1 MTPLI
6 ILTILTDFLNHNLN
20 RPLNFPFYIAKRYLF
35 AKKSHN
41 AINLIS
47 AISVLGVAV
56 GTMAL
61 IVVLS
66 VFNGFDDLIHSLFN
80 SFSPDLQITVT
91 EGKTFNPGT
100 EKFNEIRNLEGVAD
114 FAEVLEDKALLRYDK
129 KQTIATVKG
138 VSDNFEEISGVD
150 TMMVDGNF
158 ILTREGENYTVIGQ
172 GIAYFLNVNVNVDIN
187 YQFPIAV
194 YVPRRT
200 KQVTL
205 NPEQSIHKKY
215 IFPSGIFSIE
225 QNYDSKYIIV
235 PLNFARELFEFSNEV
250 SAIEVKIASDANL
263 KTVQKNI
270 SNILGMEFKVK
281 NRYEQN
287 ELFYKTMQS
296 EKYVIFL
303 ILVFILIVASFN
315 IIGSLTML
323 ILEKK
328 FDISTLRSLGT
339 DLSVIKK
346 VFLYE
351 GSLISSIGAVIGLF
365 AGLFICWLQIKYK
378 LVKLQGSGTFII
390 DAYPVSIELYDII
403 AVLVVVFL
411 IGLIAAWYPIRYI
424 TKRFILQSDRL

>member
-1 MTPLI
+1 M
-6 ILTILTDFLNHNLN
+6 
-20 RPLNFPFYIAKRYLF
+20 NFPFYIAKRYLF

-47 AISVLGVAV
+47 GISVLGVAV

-66 VFNGFDDLIHSLFN
+66 VFNGFDDLIRSLFN
-80 SFSPDLQITVT
+80 SFSPDLQITVIK
-91 EGKTFNPGT
+91 GKTFDPGA
-100 EKFNEIRNLEGVAD
+100 EIFNEIKNTKGVAD
-114 FAEVLEDKALLRYDK
+114 FAEVLEDKALLRYNQ

-138 VSDNFEEISGVD
+138 VSENFKEITGVD
-150 TMMVDGNF
+150 TMLVAGDF
-158 ILTREGENYTVIGQ
+158 ILTGEGENYTIIGQ
-172 GIAYFLNVNVNVDIN
+172 GIAYFLNVNINIDIN
-187 YQFPIAV
+187 YQFPMAV

-235 PLNFARELFEFSNEV
+235 PLNFARDLFEYNDEV
-250 SAIEVKIASDANL
+250 SAIEVKLTNDANL
-263 KTVQKNI
+263 KTVQNKI
-270 SNILGMEFKVK
+270 KNILGPEFEVK

-303 ILVFILIVASFN
+303 ILVFILVVASFN
-315 IIGSLTML
+315 VIGSLTML

-351 GSLISSIGAVIGLF
+351 GCLISLIGAVIGLF
-365 AGLFICWLQIKYK
+365 TGLLICWLQIKYK
-378 LVKLQGSGTFII
+378 LIKLQGSGTFII
-390 DAYPVSIELYDII
+390 DAYPVSIEIYDII
-403 AVLVVVFL
+403 AVLFIVFF

-424 TKRFILQSDRL
+424 TKRFIVQSDRL

>member
-1 MTPLI
+1 M
-6 ILTILTDFLNHNLN
+6 
-20 RPLNFPFYIAKRYLF
+20 NFPFYIAKRYLF

-47 AISVLGVAV
+47 GISVLGVAV

-66 VFNGFDDLIHSLFN
+66 VFNGFDDLIRSLFN
-80 SFSPDLQITVT
+80 SFSPDLQITVV
-91 EGKTFNPGT
+91 EGKTFNPGS
-100 EKFNEIRNLEGVAD
+100 EKFNEIKNLEKVAD
-114 FAEVLEDKALLRYDK
+114 FAEVLEDKALLRYNQ

-138 VSDNFEEISGVD
+138 VSENFEDISGVD
-150 TMMVDGNF
+150 SMIVAGDF
-158 ILTREGENYTVIGQ
+158 ILTGKGENYTIIGQ
-172 GIAYFLNVNVNVDIN
+172 GIAYFLNVNITVDIN

-235 PLNFARELFEFSNEV
+235 PLNFARELFEYSNEV
-250 SAIEVKIASDANL
+250 SAIEVKLENDANL
-263 KTVQKNI
+263 KVIQNKI
-270 SNILGMEFKVK
+270 KNILGEEFEVK

-303 ILVFILIVASFN
+303 ILVFILVVASFN
-315 IIGSLTML
+315 VIGSLTML

-346 VFLYE
+346 VFLYQ
-351 GSLISSIGAVIGLF
+351 GILISLIGAFIGLVS
-365 AGLFICWLQIKYK
+365 GLLVCWLQIKYK
-378 LVKLQGSGTFII
+378 LVRLEGSGTFII
-390 DAYPVSIELYDII
+390 DAYPVSIEIYDII
-403 AVLVVVFL
+403 AVLFIVFF

-424 TKRFILQSDRL
+424 TKRFIVQSDRL

>member
-1 MTPLI
+1 
-6 ILTILTDFLNHNLN
+6 
-20 RPLNFPFYIAKRYLF
+20 LNFPFYIAKRYLF

-47 AISVLGVAV
+47 GISVLGVAV

-66 VFNGFDDLIHSLFN
+66 VFNGFDDLIRSLFN
-80 SFSPDLQITVT
+80 SFSPDLQITVI
-91 EGKTFNPGT
+91 EGKTFDPGT
-100 EKFNEIRNLEGVAD
+100 EKFNEIKNLEGVAD
-114 FAEVLEDKALLRYDK
+114 FAEVLEDKALLRYNQ

-138 VSDNFEEISGVD
+138 VSENFEDISGVD
-150 TMMVDGNF
+150 SMIVAGDF
-158 ILTREGENYTVIGQ
+158 ILTGEGENYTIIGQ
-172 GIAYFLNVNVNVDIN
+172 GIAYFLNVNIDIDIN

-235 PLNFARELFEFSNEV
+235 PLNFARELFEFKNEV
-250 SAIEVKIASDANL
+250 SAIEVKLKNDANL
-263 KTVQKNI
+263 KTIQNKI
-270 SNILGMEFKVK
+270 KNILGDEFEVK

-303 ILVFILIVASFN
+303 ILVFILVVASFN
-315 IIGSLTML
+315 VIGSLTML

-351 GSLISSIGAVIGLF
+351 GCLISIIGAVIGLVT
-365 AGLFICWLQIKYK
+365 GLLVCWLQIKYK
-378 LVKLQGSGTFII
+378 LVRLEGSGTFII
-390 DAYPVSIELYDII
+390 DAYPVSIEIYDII
-403 AVLVVVFL
+403 AVLFIPYQIYYKKIYSSKRPSVML
-411 IGLIAAWYPIRYI
+411 CIA
-424 TKRFILQSDRL
+424 

>member
-1 MTPLI
+1 M
-6 ILTILTDFLNHNLN
+6 
-20 RPLNFPFYIAKRYLF
+20 NFPFYIAKRYLF

-47 AISVLGVAV
+47 GISVLGVAV

-66 VFNGFDDLIHSLFN
+66 VFNGFDNLIRSLFN
-80 SFSPDLQITVT
+80 SFSPDLQITIV
-91 EGKTFNPGT
+91 EGKTFDPGS
-100 EKFNEIRNLEGVAD
+100 EKFNKIRNLEGVVD
-114 FAEVLEDKALLRYDK
+114 FAEVLEDKALLRYNK

-138 VSDNFEEISGVD
+138 VSDNFEEITGVD
-150 TMMVDGNF
+150 SMIVAGDFLLKGKD
-158 ILTREGENYTVIGQ
+158 EDYTIIGQ
-172 GIAYFLNVNVNVDIN
+172 GIAYFLNVNMNVNSN
-187 YQFPIAV
+187 YQFPIAT

-200 KQVTL
+200 RQATM
-205 NPEQSIHKKY
+205 NPEQAINKKY

-235 PLNFARELFEFSNEV
+235 PLNFARELFEYSNEV
-250 SAIEVKIASDANL
+250 SAIEVKLTNGANT
-263 KTVQKNI
+263 KKIQNKI
-270 SNILGMEFKVK
+270 KNILGAEFDIK

-303 ILVFILIVASFN
+303 ILVFILVVASFN
-315 IIGSLTML
+315 VIGSLTML

-351 GSLISSIGAVIGLF
+351 GCLISIIGAVIGLIT
-365 AGLFICWLQIKYK
+365 GLFICWLQIKYK
-378 LVKLQGSGTFII
+378 LIKLQGSGTFII
-390 DAYPVSIELYDII
+390 DAYPVSIEIYDII
-403 AVLVVVFL
+403 VVLFVVFF

-424 TKRFILQSDRL
+424 TKRFIVQSERL

>member
-1 MTPLI
+1 M
-6 ILTILTDFLNHNLN
+6 
-20 RPLNFPFYIAKRYLF
+20 NFPFYIAKRYLF
-35 AKKSHN
+35 ARKSHN

-47 AISVLGVAV
+47 GISILGVAV

-66 VFNGFDDLIHSLFN
+66 VFNGFDDLIRSLFN
-80 SFSPDLQITVT
+80 SFSPDIQITVI
-91 EGKTFNPGT
+91 EGKTFDPEA
-100 EKFNEIRNLEGVAD
+100 EKFNEIKNLEGVAD
-114 FAEVLEDKALLRYDK
+114 FAEVLEDKALLRYNQ

-138 VSDNFEEISGVD
+138 VSENFEDISGVD
-150 TMMVDGNF
+150 SMIVAGDF
-158 ILTREGENYTVIGQ
+158 ILTGEGENYTIIGQ
-172 GIAYFLNVNVNVDIN
+172 GIAYFLNVNINMDIN

-235 PLNFARELFEFSNEV
+235 PLNFARELFEYSDEV
-250 SAIEVKIASDANL
+250 SAIEVKLKNNANL
-263 KTVQKNI
+263 KTIQNKI
-270 SNILGMEFKVK
+270 KNILGAEFEVK

-303 ILVFILIVASFN
+303 ILVFILVVASFN
-315 IIGSLTML
+315 VIGSLTML

-346 VFLYE
+346 VFLFE
-351 GSLISSIGAVIGLF
+351 GCLISLIGAVIGLF
-365 AGLFICWLQIKYK
+365 AGLLICWLQIKYK
-378 LVKLQGSGTFII
+378 LVGLEGSGTFII

-403 AVLVVVFL
+403 AVLFIVFF

-424 TKRFILQSDRL
+424 TKRFIVQSDRL

>member
-1 MTPLI
+1 
-6 ILTILTDFLNHNLN
+6 
-20 RPLNFPFYIAKRYLF
+20 LNFPFYIAKRYLF

-47 AISVLGVAV
+47 GISVLGVAV

-66 VFNGFDDLIHSLFN
+66 VFNGFDDLIRSLFN
-80 SFSPDLQITVT
+80 SFSPDLQITVI
-91 EGKTFNPGT
+91 EGKTFDPEA
-100 EKFNEIRNLEGVAD
+100 EKFNEIKNLEGVAD
-114 FAEVLEDKALLRYDK
+114 FAEVLEDKALLRYNQ

-138 VSDNFEEISGVD
+138 VSANFEDISGVD
-150 TMMVDGNF
+150 SMIVAGDF
-158 ILTREGENYTVIGQ
+158 ILAGEGENYTIIGQ
-172 GIAYFLNVNVNVDIN
+172 GIAYFLNVNINMDIN

-235 PLNFARELFEFSNEV
+235 PLNFARELFEYIDEV
-250 SAIEVKIASDANL
+250 SAIEVKLKNNANL
-263 KTVQKNI
+263 KTIQNKI
-270 SNILGMEFKVK
+270 KNILGAEFEVK

-315 IIGSLTML
+315 VIGSLTML

-346 VFLYE
+346 VFLFE
-351 GSLISSIGAVIGLF
+351 GCLISLIGAVIGLF
-365 AGLFICWLQIKYK
+365 AGLLVCWLQIKYK
-378 LVKLQGSGTFII
+378 LVGLEGSGTFII

-403 AVLVVVFL
+403 AVLLIVFF

-424 TKRFILQSDRL
+424 TKRFIVQSDRL

>member
-1 MTPLI
+1 
-6 ILTILTDFLNHNLN
+6 
-20 RPLNFPFYIAKRYLF
+20 LNFPFYIAKRYLF

-47 AISVLGVAV
+47 GISVLGVAV

-66 VFNGFDDLIHSLFN
+66 VFNGFDDLIRSLFN
-80 SFSPDLQITVT
+80 SFSPDLQITVI
-91 EGKTFNPGT
+91 EGKTFDPEA
-100 EKFNEIRNLEGVAD
+100 EKFNEIKNLEGVAD
-114 FAEVLEDKALLRYDK
+114 FAEVLEDKALLRYNQ

-138 VSDNFEEISGVD
+138 VSANFEDISGVD
-150 TMMVDGNF
+150 SMIVAGDF
-158 ILTREGENYTVIGQ
+158 ILAGEGENYTIIGQ
-172 GIAYFLNVNVNVDIN
+172 GIAYFLNVNINMDIN

-235 PLNFARELFEFSNEV
+235 PLNFARELFEYIDEV
-250 SAIEVKIASDANL
+250 SAIEVKLKNNANL
-263 KTVQKNI
+263 KTIQNKI
-270 SNILGMEFKVK
+270 KNILGAEFEVK

-303 ILVFILIVASFN
+303 ILVFILVVASFN
-315 IIGSLTML
+315 VIGSLTML

-346 VFLYE
+346 VFLFE
-351 GSLISSIGAVIGLF
+351 GCLISLIGAVIGLF
-365 AGLFICWLQIKYK
+365 AGLLVCWLQIKYK
-378 LVKLQGSGTFII
+378 LVGLEGSGTFII

-403 AVLVVVFL
+403 AVLLIVFF

-424 TKRFILQSDRL
+424 TKRFIVQSDRL

>member
-1 MTPLI
+1 
-6 ILTILTDFLNHNLN
+6 
-20 RPLNFPFYIAKRYLF
+20 LNFPFYIAKRYLF

-47 AISVLGVAV
+47 GISVLGVAV

-80 SFSPDLQITVT
+80 SFSPDLQITVVH
-91 EGKTFNPGT
+91 GKTFDPGT
-100 EKFNEIRNLEGVAD
+100 EEFNEIKNLEGVAD
-114 FAEVLEDKALLRYDK
+114 FAEILEDKALLRYNK
-129 KQTIATVKG
+129 KQTIGTVKG
-138 VSDNFEEISGVD
+138 VSENFEEISGVD
-150 TMMVDGNF
+150 TMIVNGDF
-158 ILTREGENYTVIGQ
+158 ILTSQEEDYTIIGQ
-172 GIAYFLNVNVNVDIN
+172 GIAYFLNVNMNIDKN
-187 YQFPIAV
+187 YQFPVAV

-200 KQVTL
+200 SQVSL
-205 NPEQSIHKKY
+205 NPEQSIRKKY

-235 PLNFARELFEFSNEV
+235 PLAFARDLFEYSNEV
-250 SAIEVKIASDANL
+250 SSIEVKLTNNANL
-263 KTVQKNI
+263 RSIQNKIKD
-270 SNILGMEFKVK
+270 ILGPEFEVK
-281 NRYEQN
+281 TRYEQN

-303 ILVFILIVASFN
+303 ILVFILVVASFN
-315 IIGSLTML
+315 VIGSLTML

-351 GSLISSIGAVIGLF
+351 GCLISLIGAVIGLVT
-365 AGLFICWLQIKYK
+365 GLLICWLQIKYK
-378 LVKLQGSGTFII
+378 LIKLQGSGTFII
-390 DAYPVSIELYDII
+390 DSYPVSIEIYDII
-403 AVLVVVFL
+403 AVLIVVFF

-424 TKRFILQSDRL
+424 TKRFIVQSERL

>member
-1 MTPLI
+1 
-6 ILTILTDFLNHNLN
+6 
-20 RPLNFPFYIAKRYLF
+20 
-35 AKKSHN
+35 
-41 AINLIS
+41 
-47 AISVLGVAV
+47 
-56 GTMAL
+56 MAL

-66 VFNGFDDLIHSLFN
+66 VFNGFDDLIRSLFN
-80 SFSPDLQITVT
+80 SFSPDIQITVI
-91 EGKTFNPGT
+91 EGKTFDPEA
-100 EKFNEIRNLEGVAD
+100 EKFNEIKNLEGVAD
-114 FAEVLEDKALLRYDK
+114 FAEVLEDKALLRYNQ

-138 VSDNFEEISGVD
+138 VSENFEDISGVD
-150 TMMVDGNF
+150 SMIVAGDF
-158 ILTREGENYTVIGQ
+158 ILTGEGENYTIIGQ
-172 GIAYFLNVNVNVDIN
+172 GIAYFLNVNINMDIN

-235 PLNFARELFEFSNEV
+235 PLNFARELFEYSDEV
-250 SAIEVKIASDANL
+250 SAIEVKLKNNANL
-263 KTVQKNI
+263 KTIQNKI
-270 SNILGMEFKVK
+270 KNILGAEFEVK

-303 ILVFILIVASFN
+303 ILVFILVVASFN
-315 IIGSLTML
+315 VIGSLTML

-346 VFLYE
+346 VFLFE
-351 GSLISSIGAVIGLF
+351 GCLISLIGAVIGLF
-365 AGLFICWLQIKYK
+365 AGLLICWLQIKYK
-378 LVKLQGSGTFII
+378 LVGLEGSGTFII

-403 AVLVVVFL
+403 AVLFIVFF

-424 TKRFILQSDRL
+424 TKRFIVQSDRL

>member
-1 MTPLI
+1 M
-6 ILTILTDFLNHNLN
+6 
-20 RPLNFPFYIAKRYLF
+20 NFPFYIAKRYLF

-47 AISVLGVAV
+47 GISVLGVAV

-66 VFNGFDDLIHSLFN
+66 VFNGFDDLIRSLFN
-80 SFSPDLQITVT
+80 SFSPDLQITVV
-91 EGKTFNPGT
+91 EGKTFDPGS
-100 EKFNEIRNLEGVAD
+100 EKFDKIKNLKGVAD
-114 FAEVLEDKALLRYDK
+114 FAEVLEDRALLRYNQ

-138 VSDNFEEISGVD
+138 VSENFEDISGVD
-150 TMMVDGNF
+150 TMIVAGDF
-158 ILTREGENYTVIGQ
+158 ILTVKGEDYTVIGQ
-172 GIAYFLNVNVNVDIN
+172 GIAYFLNVNINIDIN

-200 KQVTL
+200 KQVSL

-235 PLNFARELFEFSNEV
+235 PLDFARELFEYSNEV
-250 SAIEVKIASDANL
+250 SAIEVKLKNDANL
-263 KTVQKNI
+263 KTIQNKI
-270 SNILGMEFKVK
+270 KNILGEEFEVK

-303 ILVFILIVASFN
+303 ILVFILVVASFN
-315 IIGSLTML
+315 VIGSLTML

-351 GSLISSIGAVIGLF
+351 GCLISLIGAVIGLVI
-365 AGLFICWLQIKYK
+365 GLLVCWLQIKYK
-378 LVKLQGSGTFII
+378 LVRLEGSGTFII
-390 DAYPVSIELYDII
+390 DAYPVSIEIYDII
-403 AVLVVVFL
+403 AVLFIVFF

-424 TKRFILQSDRL
+424 TKRFIIQSDRL

>member
-1 MTPLI
+1 M
-6 ILTILTDFLNHNLN
+6 
-20 RPLNFPFYIAKRYLF
+20 NFPFYIAKRYLF

-47 AISVLGVAV
+47 GISVLGVAV

-66 VFNGFDDLIHSLFN
+66 VFNGFDDLIRSLFN
-80 SFSPDLQITVT
+80 SFSPDLQITVI
-91 EGKTFNPGT
+91 EGKTFDPGT
-100 EKFNEIRNLEGVAD
+100 EKFNEIKNLEGVAD
-114 FAEVLEDKALLRYDK
+114 FAEVLEDKALLRYNQ

-138 VSDNFEEISGVD
+138 VSENFEDISGVD
-150 TMMVDGNF
+150 SMIVAGDF
-158 ILTREGENYTVIGQ
+158 ILTGEGENYTIIGQ
-172 GIAYFLNVNVNVDIN
+172 GIAYFLNVNIDIDIN

-235 PLNFARELFEFSNEV
+235 PLNFARELFEFKNEV
-250 SAIEVKIASDANL
+250 SAIEVKLKNDANL
-263 KTVQKNI
+263 KTIQNKI
-270 SNILGMEFKVK
+270 KNILGDEFEVK

-303 ILVFILIVASFN
+303 ILVFILVVASFN
-315 IIGSLTML
+315 VIGSLTML

-351 GSLISSIGAVIGLF
+351 GCLISIIGAVIGLVT
-365 AGLFICWLQIKYK
+365 GLLVCWLQIKYK
-378 LVKLQGSGTFII
+378 LVRLEGSGTFII
-390 DAYPVSIELYDII
+390 DAYPVSIEIYDII
-403 AVLVVVFL
+403 AVLFIVFF

-424 TKRFILQSDRL
+424 TKRFIVQSDRL

>member
-1 MTPLI
+1 
-6 ILTILTDFLNHNLN
+6 
-20 RPLNFPFYIAKRYLF
+20 LNFPFYIAKRYLF

-47 AISVLGVAV
+47 GISVLGVAV

-66 VFNGFDDLIHSLFN
+66 VFNGFDNLIHSLFN
-80 SFSPDLQITVT
+80 TFSPDLQITVI
-91 EGKTFNPGT
+91 EGKTFDPGD
-100 EKFNEIRNLEGVAD
+100 EKFNKIRDLEGVAD
-114 FAEVLEDKALLRYDK
+114 FAEVLEDRALLRYNR

-138 VSDNFEEISGVD
+138 VSENFEDVSGVD
-150 TMMVDGNF
+150 SMIVAGDF
-158 ILTREGENYTVIGQ
+158 ILTSEGENYTTIGQ
-172 GIAYFLNVNVNVDIN
+172 GIAYFLNVNINVDIN

-225 QNYDSKYIIV
+225 QGYDSKYIIV
-235 PLNFARELFEFSNEV
+235 PLSFARELFEYSNEV
-250 SAIEVKIASDANL
+250 SAIEVKLKNDANL
-263 KTVQKNI
+263 KSVQNKI
-270 SNILGMEFKVK
+270 KNILGAEFEVK

-303 ILVFILIVASFN
+303 ILVFILVVASFN
-315 IIGSLTML
+315 VIGSLTML

-328 FDISTLRSLGT
+328 LDISTLRSLGT

-351 GSLISSIGAVIGLF
+351 GCLISLIGAIIGLF
-365 AGLFICWLQIKYK
+365 AGLLICWLQIKFK

-390 DAYPVSIELYDII
+390 DAYPVSIEICDII
-403 AVLVVVFL
+403 AVLFIVFF

-424 TKRFILQSDRL
+424 TKRFIAQSDRL